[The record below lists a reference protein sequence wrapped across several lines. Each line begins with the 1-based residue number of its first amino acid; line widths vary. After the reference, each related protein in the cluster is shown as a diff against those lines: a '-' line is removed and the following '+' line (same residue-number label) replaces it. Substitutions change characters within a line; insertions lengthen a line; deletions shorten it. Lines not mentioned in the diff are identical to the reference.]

1 MANTYDA
8 AVAALRAHWKAHAD
22 KQPRALVLSPAQ
34 HDELTEMRRAGLAGL
49 NVDASRMDA
58 NIFMGVAI
66 ERRDGS
72 PGLWI
77 GMDGAETPLDL
88 G

>member
-8 AVAALRAHWKAHAD
+8 AVAALRAHWKAHQD
-22 KQPRALVLSPAQ
+22 KQPRALVLAPGQ
-34 HDELTEMRRAGLAGL
+34 HDELTRMRRAGLAGL

-58 NIFMGVAI
+58 NVFMGVAI
-66 ERRDGS
+66 ERRDES
-72 PGLWI
+72 PGLLI
-77 GMDGAETPLDL
+77 GADGAETPLEL